1 VCSVPVLSWGAID
14 HLAAPAVHPRSLLA
28 RRRDVPR
35 GVCAFRLSGIHPSVL
50 VTAMSRT
57 AILRGQMKSRNR
69 KNQSPRPSSLPIYG
83 SDLSTDA
90 TTATPARA
98 PNKDCGNL
106 FLGQRRRISMHRRS
120 QSLPRGI
127 DKYCGS
133 NLKLVPT
140 SGSEDPPPLTMEDV
154 RNAKIKFPR
163 VTLHSKP
170 LAAGAHIQGD
180 FQACISAPL
189 GRLFGVAIYQPFAG
203 GNLGG
208 ATEMPRTVGARLP
221 DAL

>member
-1 VCSVPVLSWGAID
+1 MLGPGLVLGRYEPLGGACCAPTKSVSSSARCS
-14 HLAAPAVHPRSLLA
+14 A
-28 RRRDVPR
+28 RCVRL
-35 GVCAFRLSGIHPSVL
+35 RLSGIHPSVL

-69 KNQSPRPSSLPIYG
+69 KSQSPRPPSLPIYG

-90 TTATPARA
+90 TTAPPARA

-154 RNAKIKFPR
+154 RTPR
-163 VTLHSKP
+163 SNFR
-170 LAAGAHIQGD
+170 G
-180 FQACISAPL
+180 
-189 GRLFGVAIYQPFAG
+189 
-203 GNLGG
+203 
-208 ATEMPRTVGARLP
+208 
-221 DAL
+221 